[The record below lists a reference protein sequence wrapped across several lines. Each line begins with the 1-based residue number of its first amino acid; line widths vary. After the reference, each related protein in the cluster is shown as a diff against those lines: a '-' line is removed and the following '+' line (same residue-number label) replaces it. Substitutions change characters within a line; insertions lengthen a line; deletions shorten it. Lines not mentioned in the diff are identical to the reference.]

1 MKVAMVVFMIMMIE
15 QVLISDLLTT
25 EEQLVLKFNDTF
37 VFNESN
43 FRDFFFFFKEM
54 AICVWANDDHLF
66 TFQAMLIT

>member
-43 FRDFFFFFKEM
+43 YHDFFFLQR
-54 AICVWANDDHLF
+54 NGNLR
-66 TFQAMLIT
+66 LS